1 MRANIT
7 YSVDMQGIPEEVT
20 RIVTS
25 EAHSLND
32 DLYKIEAALRDKN
45 FTEARNRIMS
55 ARQALGNADI
65 RLYELDQIMAS
76 YIDMVNQEEEQEIP
90 ETPEEDTPE
99 EPLENEGG

>member
-7 YSVDMQGIPEEVT
+7 YSVDMQNIPEEVT
-20 RIVTS
+20 RIVNN
-25 EAHSLND
+25 EAHGLSS
-32 DLYKIEAALRDKN
+32 DLYEIESALRDKN

-76 YIDMVNQEEEQEIP
+76 YIDMVNQGEQE
-90 ETPEEDTPE
+90 EATTE
-99 EPLENEGG
+99 EPLEEPEVDESG